1 MREEIKIRRKEGT
14 SLGGIYEIIVTG
26 LPAGLGSYVHW
37 DRKLDGQLA
46 QAIMGT
52 QAMKGVEIGL
62 GFEAGKTHGHQVHD
76 EIIHENGLAR
86 RPNRAGGIE
95 RRMTTSQPII
105 LRGGQTK
112 IPD

>member
-1 MREEIKIRRKEGT
+1 MREEIKIRRQEGT

-26 LPAGLGSYVHW
+26 LRAGLGSYVHW

-76 EIIHENGLAR
+76 DIIHENGFSR
-86 RPNRAGGIE
+86 RNNRVGGFEGVLLTCI
-95 RRMTTSQPII
+95 SII
-105 LRGGQTK
+105 LRV
-112 IPD
+112 